1 MINVHIVRC
10 FINTILRDVERM
22 IVDIKAKGIIH
33 SV

>member
-1 MINVHIVRC
+1 MINVRIVRC

-22 IVDIKAKGIIH
+22 IVDIKAKGIIL